1 MDRYVLVVTINLE
14 PKRDSS
20 FDGVDESKKVF
31 DILKHIAG
39 SSLTRVPLFPACSLS
54 GSPAPQKWYFAIQAS
69 YGTTQWCSSE
79 WEELCSQ
86 RSDSEESEPS
96 ALDSCIAALQE
107 QEEQGA
113 LTENPS
119 HAELFEEAAE
129 GLHQLADKLP
139 HPGKSLLDVIV
150 LCVGEE
156 AGLKDMLPVIGSLKH
171 MRAWHSAQMIMVTEH
186 SAGWQK
192 AAMYLD
198 ARLCSPSVIDSCVD
212 GREIWR
218 GGLHIR
224 EKKFVSELK
233 FEGFCLRAQRRNHW
247 SDALYPHTD
256 PQCHTDHK
264 LQHEITAVNLHADIL
279 QPFSS
284 EDSPVE
290 VLTSVDDLD
299 ISLLMSF
306 IIVIGTAINVKMPFS
321 PVSDGLASKSLKAK
335 LLLDQLSTLRG
346 ELEHW
351 GDNDKKC
358 FLLQVGAL
366 FSLSCVISTATFPAA
381 SQLSSCKWRDFMSK
395 RPKDLPVPDVEVKG
409 ERGHYLFLVQ
419 GVESGGCTAR
429 MIHTANQ
436 TNGAAALATINALIR
451 EKVPPSSGSSTADWL
466 RSLPYL
472 HGEQFLQ
479 RERKLAKVQT
489 LVLKECCR
497 RREEVQKP
505 AAIPVNELK
514 ALLSLAREQYLQM
527 HNATLP
533 RATDHMCLEKN
544 QTSSSNKSGVK
555 HSSHTEWPERSVLQN
570 YENIQRVRQRSRCRL
585 FSSGSSESLMGP
597 KDSQRGSSTL
607 LDARELLKHFT
618 PDGLPSGELQP
629 LPVLRGEHAFQLS
642 PDLTP
647 RKVTKLPFSKA
658 ARSHYH
664 GIEFCLDEW
673 KALERDRGFVKLQ
686 SRLIRYETQST
697 CCKEPCPVPFTLSP
711 APSPAVLSEPGSVPD
726 GEALHSEP
734 PRLKRRSRETD
745 LQQHKR
751 FCKSESSE
759 SLGAGGTHP
768 AVGALRQQAARS
780 RSSSGLARRS
790 ASVADPSPS
799 QKPSQTQTESRSQK
813 HNRMLREVV
822 AKTLN
827 KHGISSE
834 HKCFEA
840 CSQRL
845 FDISK
850 FYLKDLKTSRGLHE
864 EMKKAASNNVKQRL
878 KVSHLAKLPNTFQ
891 SHTGPLF
898 SLLSAQRGDGKGG
911 RGLRITL
918 EALRALEG
926 NMQFE
931 LTRYLSTELL

>member
-1 MDRYVLVVTINLE
+1 MIICTYERLKNPGIVLLIIHT
-14 PKRDSS
+14 
-20 FDGVDESKKVF
+20 
-31 DILKHIAG
+31 H
-39 SSLTRVPLFPACSLS
+39 THTHTLFTV
-54 GSPAPQKWYFAIQAS
+54 YF
-69 YGTTQWCSSE
+69 QWCSSE

-96 ALDSCIAALQE
+96 ALDTCIAALQE
-107 QEEQGA
+107 QEEQNVILLAANNVIIVLLCFFIA
-113 LTENPS
+113 LMLC
-119 HAELFEEAAE
+119 LFLIA
-129 GLHQLADKLP
+129 
-139 HPGKSLLDVIV
+139 GKSLLDVIV
-150 LCVGEE
+150 LCVDEE

-171 MRAWHSAQMIMVTEH
+171 LRAWHSARMIMVTEH
-186 SAGWQK
+186 KAGWQK

-198 ARLCSPSVIDSCVD
+198 GSLCSPSVIDSSVD

-218 GGLHIR
+218 GGLHIT

-233 FEGFCLRAQRRNHW
+233 FEGFCLRAHRRNRW
-247 SDALYPHTD
+247 SDTLYPHTD

-264 LQHEITAVNLHADIL
+264 LQHEVFQCYQPVLELIQLVRVKDLPILLH
-279 QPFSS
+279 SS
-284 EDSPVE
+284 AEFE
-290 VLTSVDDLD
+290 LGLTS
-299 ISLLMSF
+299 
-306 IIVIGTAINVKMPFS
+306 
-321 PVSDGLASKSLKAK
+321 KSVKAK
-335 LLLDQLSTLRG
+335 LLLDQLCTLRG
-346 ELEHW
+346 E
-351 GDNDKKC
+351 
-358 FLLQVGAL
+358 VGAL
-366 FSLSCVISTATFPAA
+366 FSLSCVISSETFPAA

-395 RPKDLPVPDVEVKG
+395 RPKDIPGMSMPDVEVKG
-409 ERGHYLFLVQ
+409 ERGCYLFLVQ
-419 GVESGGCTAR
+419 GAESGGCTAR

-436 TNGAAALATINALIR
+436 INGSAALATLNALIR

-466 RSLPYL
+466 RSLPCL
-472 HGEQFLQ
+472 RGEQFLQ

-497 RREEVQKP
+497 RREEAQKS
-505 AAIPVNELK
+505 AAIPMNELK
-514 ALLSLAREQYLQM
+514 ALLNLAREQYLQM
-527 HNATLP
+527 HDSTLS
-533 RATDHMCLEKN
+533 RVSERMCLEKGN
-544 QTSSSNKSGVK
+544 RTSSSNTSDVK
-555 HSSHTEWPERSVLQN
+555 RCARTEWPERSVLQN
-570 YENIQRVRQRSRCRL
+570 YENIQRARQRSRL

-664 GIEFCLDEW
+664 GIEFCLDERM
-673 KALERDRGFVKLQ
+673 ALERDRGFVKLQ

-697 CCKEPCPVPFTLSP
+697 CCKEPCPVPFALSP

-734 PRLKRRSRETD
+734 SRLKRRSRETD
-745 LQQHKR
+745 LQPHKR
-751 FCKSESSE
+751 LCKSESSG

-768 AVGALRQQAARS
+768 AVGALRQQAAHS

-864 EMKKAASNNVKQRL
+864 EMKKAASNNAKQVVDWVVEKSSKR
-878 KVSHLAKLPNTFQ
+878 
-891 SHTGPLF
+891 
-898 SLLSAQRGDGKGG
+898 
-911 RGLRITL
+911 
-918 EALRALEG
+918 
-926 NMQFE
+926 
-931 LTRYLSTELL
+931 

>member
-1 MDRYVLVVTINLE
+1 MDRYVLVVIIDLE
-14 PKRDSS
+14 PKKEGS
-20 FDGVDESKKVF
+20 FNGVDETKKVF
-31 DILKHIAG
+31 DNLKNISNSNLA
-39 SSLTRVPLFPACSLS
+39 RIPPFPACSLS
-54 GSPAPQKWYFAIQAS
+54 GSPGPQRWYFAIQAS

-96 ALDSCIAALQE
+96 ALDTCIAALQE
-107 QEEQGA
+107 QEEQSV

-139 HPGKSLLDVIV
+139 PPGKSLLDVIV
-150 LCVGEE
+150 LCVDEE
-156 AGLKDMLPVIGSLKH
+156 AELKDMLPVIGSLKRL
-171 MRAWHSAQMIMVTEH
+171 RAWHSAQMIMVTEH
-186 SAGWQK
+186 NAGWQK

-198 ARLCSPSVIDSCVD
+198 TRLCSPSVIDSSVD
-212 GREIWR
+212 RRAIWR

-233 FEGFCLRAQRRNHW
+233 FEGFCLRAQRRNRW
-247 SDALYPHTD
+247 SDALYPHID

-264 LQHEITAVNLHADIL
+264 LQHEVFQCYQPVLELIQLVRVKDLPILLH
-279 QPFSS
+279 SS
-284 EDSPVE
+284 AEFELYLSQRQKVPKM
-290 VLTSVDDLD
+290 S
-299 ISLLMSF
+299 IS
-306 IIVIGTAINVKMPFS
+306 
-321 PVSDGLASKSLKAK
+321 
-335 LLLDQLSTLRG
+335 
-346 ELEHW
+346 
-351 GDNDKKC
+351 C

-366 FSLSCVISTATFPAA
+366 FSLSCVISSETFPAA

-395 RPKDLPVPDVEVKG
+395 CPKDIPVPDVEVKG
-409 ERGHYLFLVQ
+409 ERGRYLFLVQ
-419 GVESGGCTAR
+419 GAESGGCTAR
-429 MIHTANQ
+429 MIHAANQ
-436 TNGAAALATINALIR
+436 INGSAALATLNALIR
-451 EKVPPSSGSSTADWL
+451 EKVPPSSGSSTDDWL
-466 RSLPYL
+466 WSLPCL
-472 HGEQFLQ
+472 RGEQFLQ

-497 RREEVQKP
+497 RREEAQKS

-514 ALLSLAREQYLQM
+514 ALLNLAREQYLQI
-527 HNATLP
+527 HDSTLS
-533 RATDHMCLEKN
+533 RGYSICKN
-544 QTSSSNKSGVK
+544 VDG
-555 HSSHTEWPERSVLQN
+555 L
-570 YENIQRVRQRSRCRL
+570 L

-647 RKVTKLPFSKA
+647 RKVTKLPFSKVT
-658 ARSHYH
+658 RSHYH
-664 GIEFCLDEW
+664 GIEFCLDEC

-686 SRLIRYETQST
+686 SHLIRYETQST
-697 CCKEPCPVPFTLSP
+697 CCKEPCPVPFALSP

-734 PRLKRRSRETD
+734 SRLRHRSCETD
-745 LQQHKR
+745 LQPHKR
-751 FCKSESSE
+751 FCKSERSG

-768 AVGALRQQAARS
+768 AVGALRQQAAHS

-864 EMKKAASNNVKQRL
+864 EMKKAASNNVKQVIDWVVEKSSKR
-878 KVSHLAKLPNTFQ
+878 
-891 SHTGPLF
+891 
-898 SLLSAQRGDGKGG
+898 
-911 RGLRITL
+911 
-918 EALRALEG
+918 
-926 NMQFE
+926 
-931 LTRYLSTELL
+931 

>member
-1 MDRYVLVVTINLE
+1 MDRYVLVVIINLD
-14 PKRDSS
+14 PKREGS
-20 FDGVDESKKVF
+20 FNGVDETKKVF
-31 DILKHIAG
+31 ENLKNI
-39 SSLTRVPLFPACSLS
+39 SNSNLTRIPPFPACSLS
-54 GSPAPQKWYFAIQAS
+54 GSPGPQRWYFAIQAS

-96 ALDSCIAALQE
+96 ALDTCIAALQE
-107 QEEQGA
+107 QEEQSM

-139 HPGKSLLDVIV
+139 PPGKSLLNVIV
-150 LCVGEE
+150 LCVDEE

-171 MRAWHSAQMIMVTEH
+171 LRAWHSAQIIMVTEH
-186 SAGWQK
+186 NAGWQK

-198 ARLCSPSVIDSCVD
+198 GRLCSPLVIDSSVD

-224 EKKFVSELK
+224 EKKFASELK
-233 FEGFCLRAQRRNHW
+233 FEGFCLRAQRRNRW
-247 SDALYPHTD
+247 SDTLYPHTD
-256 PQCHTDHK
+256 PQCRTDHK
-264 LQHEITAVNLHADIL
+264 LQHEVFQCYQPVLELIQLVRVQDLPIL
-279 QPFSS
+279 LQSS
-284 EDSPVE
+284 AEFE
-290 VLTSVDDLD
+290 LGLTS
-299 ISLLMSF
+299 
-306 IIVIGTAINVKMPFS
+306 
-321 PVSDGLASKSLKAK
+321 KSVKAK
-335 LLLDQLSTLRG
+335 LLLDQLCTLRG
-346 ELEHW
+346 E
-351 GDNDKKC
+351 
-358 FLLQVGAL
+358 VGAL
-366 FSLSCVISTATFPAA
+366 FSLPCVISSEAFPAA

-395 RPKDLPVPDVEVKG
+395 RPKDIPVPDVEVKG
-409 ERGHYLFLVQ
+409 ERGRYLFLVQ
-419 GVESGGCTAR
+419 GTVSGGCTAR

-436 TNGAAALATINALIR
+436 INGSAALATLNSIIR

-466 RSLPYL
+466 RSLPCL
-472 HGEQFLQ
+472 RGEQFLQ

-497 RREEVQKP
+497 RREEAQKS

-514 ALLSLAREQYLQM
+514 ALLNLAREQYLQM
-527 HNATLP
+527 HDSTLS
-533 RATDHMCLEKN
+533 RASERMCLEKEN
-544 QTSSSNKSGVK
+544 RTSSSNTTDVK
-555 HSSHTEWPERSVLQN
+555 HCAHTEWPERSVLQN
-570 YENIQRVRQRSRCRL
+570 YENIQRARQRSRCRL

-629 LPVLRGEHAFQLS
+629 LPVLRGDHAFQLS

-647 RKVTKLPFSKA
+647 MKVTKLPFSKA

-664 GIEFCLDEW
+664 GIEFCLDERM
-673 KALERDRGFVKLQ
+673 ALERDRGFVKLQ

-697 CCKEPCPVPFTLSP
+697 CCKEPCPVPFALSP

-734 PRLKRRSRETD
+734 ARLKRRSRETD
-745 LQQHKR
+745 LQTHKR
-751 FCKSESSE
+751 FCKSESSG

-768 AVGALRQQAARS
+768 AVGALRQQAVRS
-780 RSSSGLARRS
+780 RSSSSSGLARRS

-799 QKPSQTQTESRSQK
+799 QKPSQSQTESRSEK

-822 AKTLN
+822 AKTLH

-864 EMKKAASNNVKQRL
+864 EMKKAASNNAKQVIDWVVE
-878 KVSHLAKLPNTFQ
+878 KSSK
-891 SHTGPLF
+891 S
-898 SLLSAQRGDGKGG
+898 
-911 RGLRITL
+911 
-918 EALRALEG
+918 
-926 NMQFE
+926 
-931 LTRYLSTELL
+931 

>member
-1 MDRYVLVVTINLE
+1 MDRYVLVVIINLE
-14 PKRDSS
+14 PKKEGS
-20 FDGVDESKKVF
+20 FN
-31 DILKHIAG
+31 
-39 SSLTRVPLFPACSLS
+39 ACSLS
-54 GSPAPQKWYFAIQAS
+54 GSPGPQRWYFAIQAS

-96 ALDSCIAALQE
+96 ALDTCIAALQE
-107 QEEQGA
+107 QEEQNV

-139 HPGKSLLDVIV
+139 PPGKSLLDVIV
-150 LCVGEE
+150 LCVDEE

-171 MRAWHSAQMIMVTEH
+171 LRAWHSARMIMVTEH
-186 SAGWQK
+186 KAGWQK

-198 ARLCSPSVIDSCVD
+198 GSLCSPSVIDSSVD

-233 FEGFCLRAQRRNHW
+233 FEGFCLRAQRRNRW
-247 SDALYPHTD
+247 SDTLYPHTD

-264 LQHEITAVNLHADIL
+264 LQHEVFQCYQPVLELIQLVRVKDLPILLH
-279 QPFSS
+279 SS
-284 EDSPVE
+284 AEFE
-290 VLTSVDDLD
+290 LGLTS
-299 ISLLMSF
+299 
-306 IIVIGTAINVKMPFS
+306 
-321 PVSDGLASKSLKAK
+321 KSVKAK
-335 LLLDQLSTLRG
+335 LLLDQLCTLRG
-346 ELEHW
+346 E
-351 GDNDKKC
+351 
-358 FLLQVGAL
+358 VGAL
-366 FSLSCVISTATFPAA
+366 FSLSCVISSETFPAA

-395 RPKDLPVPDVEVKG
+395 RPKDIPVPDVEVKG
-409 ERGHYLFLVQ
+409 ERGCYLFLVQ
-419 GVESGGCTAR
+419 GAESGGCTAR

-436 TNGAAALATINALIR
+436 INGSAALATLNALIR
-451 EKVPPSSGSSTADWL
+451 EKVSPSSGSSTADWL
-466 RSLPYL
+466 RSLPCL
-472 HGEQFLQ
+472 RGEQFLQ

-497 RREEVQKP
+497 RREEAQKS
-505 AAIPVNELK
+505 AAIPMNELK
-514 ALLSLAREQYLQM
+514 ALLNLAREQYLQM
-527 HNATLP
+527 HDSTLS
-533 RATDHMCLEKN
+533 RVSERMCLEKGN
-544 QTSSSNKSGVK
+544 RTSSSNTS
-555 HSSHTEWPERSVLQN
+555 EWPERSVLQN
-570 YENIQRVRQRSRCRL
+570 YENIQRARQRSRCRL

-664 GIEFCLDEW
+664 GIEFCLDERM
-673 KALERDRGFVKLQ
+673 ALERDRGFVKLQ

-697 CCKEPCPVPFTLSP
+697 CCKEPCPVPFALSP

-734 PRLKRRSRETD
+734 SRLKRRSRETD
-745 LQQHKR
+745 LQPHKR
-751 FCKSESSE
+751 LCKSESSG

-768 AVGALRQQAARS
+768 AVGALRQQAAHS

-864 EMKKAASNNVKQRL
+864 EMKKAASNNAKQVVDWVVEKSSKR
-878 KVSHLAKLPNTFQ
+878 
-891 SHTGPLF
+891 
-898 SLLSAQRGDGKGG
+898 
-911 RGLRITL
+911 
-918 EALRALEG
+918 
-926 NMQFE
+926 
-931 LTRYLSTELL
+931 

>member
-1 MDRYVLVVTINLE
+1 MDRYVLVIIINLE
-14 PKRDSS
+14 PKKECS
-20 FDGVDESKKVF
+20 FNGVDESKKVY
-31 DILKHIAG
+31 DNLKNISNSNFSR
-39 SSLTRVPLFPACSLS
+39 SSPFPACSLS
-54 GSPAPQKWYFAIQAS
+54 GSPAPQRWCFAIQAS
-69 YGTTQWCSSE
+69 FGTTQWCSSE

-86 RSDSEESEPS
+86 RSDSEESELS
-96 ALDSCIAALQE
+96 ALDSCITALQK
-107 QEEQGA
+107 QEEQSA

-139 HPGKSLLDVIV
+139 PPGKSLLDVIV
-150 LCVGEE
+150 LCVDEE
-156 AGLKDMLPVIGSLKH
+156 VGLKDMLPVIGSLKH

-192 AAMYLD
+192 AALYLD
-198 ARLCSPSVIDSCVD
+198 ARLCSPSVIHNCVD

-233 FEGFCLRAQRRNHW
+233 FEGFCLRAQRKNRW

-264 LQHEITAVNLHADIL
+264 LQHEVFQCYQPVLELIQLVRVKDLPILLH
-279 QPFSS
+279 SS
-284 EDSPVE
+284 AEFE
-290 VLTSVDDLD
+290 LGLTS
-299 ISLLMSF
+299 
-306 IIVIGTAINVKMPFS
+306 
-321 PVSDGLASKSLKAK
+321 KSVKAK
-335 LLLDQLSTLRG
+335 LLLDQLCTLRG
-346 ELEHW
+346 E
-351 GDNDKKC
+351 
-358 FLLQVGAL
+358 VGAL
-366 FSLSCVISTATFPAA
+366 FSLSCVISTETFPAA

-395 RPKDLPVPDVEVKG
+395 RPKDIPVPDVEVKG

-419 GVESGGCTAR
+419 GAESGSCTAQ

-436 TNGAAALATINALIR
+436 INGAAALATLNALIR

-466 RSLPYL
+466 RSLPCL
-472 HGEQFLQ
+472 RGEQFLQ
-479 RERKLAKVQT
+479 RERKLANVQT

-497 RREEVQKP
+497 QREEAQKP

-514 ALLSLAREQYLQM
+514 ALLNLAREQYLEM
-527 HNATLP
+527 HDSILP
-533 RATDHMCLEKN
+533 RASERMCLEKEN
-544 QTSSSNKSGVK
+544 QTSSCNISDVK
-555 HSSHTEWPERSVLQN
+555 HCARTEWPERTVLQN
-570 YENIQRVRQRSRCRL
+570 YENIQRARQRSRCRL

-664 GIEFCLDEW
+664 GIEFCLDER

-697 CCKEPCPVPFTLSP
+697 CCKEPCPVPFALSP

-734 PRLKRRSRETD
+734 PRLKRCSRETD
-745 LQQHKR
+745 LQPHKR

-768 AVGALRQQAARS
+768 AVGALRQQAAHS

-790 ASVADPSPS
+790 VSVADPSPS
-799 QKPSQTQTESRSQK
+799 QKPSKTQTQTESRSQK

-827 KHGISSE
+827 KQGISSE

-864 EMKKAASNNVKQRL
+864 EMKKAASNNAKQVIDWVVEKSSKR
-878 KVSHLAKLPNTFQ
+878 
-891 SHTGPLF
+891 
-898 SLLSAQRGDGKGG
+898 
-911 RGLRITL
+911 
-918 EALRALEG
+918 
-926 NMQFE
+926 
-931 LTRYLSTELL
+931 

>member
-1 MDRYVLVVTINLE
+1 MDRYVLVVIIELE
-14 PKRDSS
+14 PKKEGS
-20 FDGVDESKKVF
+20 FNGVDETKKVF
-31 DILKHIAG
+31 GNLKNI
-39 SSLTRVPLFPACSLS
+39 SNSNLTRIPPFPACSLS
-54 GSPAPQKWYFAIQAS
+54 GSPGPQRWYFAIQAS

-79 WEELCSQ
+79 WEEVCSQ

-96 ALDSCIAALQE
+96 ALDTCIAALQE
-107 QEEQGA
+107 QEEQSV

-139 HPGKSLLDVIV
+139 PPGKSLLDVIV
-150 LCVGEE
+150 LCVDEE
-156 AGLKDMLPVIGSLKH
+156 AELKDMLPVIGSLKRL
-171 MRAWHSAQMIMVTEH
+171 RAWHSTQMIMVTEH
-186 SAGWQK
+186 NAGWQK

-198 ARLCSPSVIDSCVD
+198 SRLCSPSVIDSSVD
-212 GREIWR
+212 GRAIWR

-233 FEGFCLRAQRRNHW
+233 FEGFCLRAQMRNRW

-264 LQHEITAVNLHADIL
+264 LQHEVFQCYQPVLELIQLVRVKDLPILLH
-279 QPFSS
+279 SS
-284 EDSPVE
+284 AEFE
-290 VLTSVDDLD
+290 LD
-299 ISLLMSF
+299 
-306 IIVIGTAINVKMPFS
+306 K
-321 PVSDGLASKSLKAK
+321 
-335 LLLDQLSTLRG
+335 
-346 ELEHW
+346 
-351 GDNDKKC
+351 DKKC

-366 FSLSCVISTATFPAA
+366 FSLFCVISSETFPAA

-395 RPKDLPVPDVEVKG
+395 CPKDIPVPDVEVKG
-409 ERGHYLFLVQ
+409 ERGRYLFLVQ
-419 GVESGGCTAR
+419 GAESGGCTAR

-436 TNGAAALATINALIR
+436 INGSAALATLNALIR
-451 EKVPPSSGSSTADWL
+451 EKVPPSSGSSTDDWL
-466 RSLPYL
+466 QSLPCL
-472 HGEQFLQ
+472 RGEQFLQ

-497 RREEVQKP
+497 RREEAQKS

-514 ALLSLAREQYLQM
+514 ALLNLAREQYLQM
-527 HNATLP
+527 HDSTLS
-533 RATDHMCLEKN
+533 RASERMCLEKEN
-544 QTSSSNKSGVK
+544 RTSSSNTSDVK
-555 HSSHTEWPERSVLQN
+555 CCARTEWPERSVLQN
-570 YENIQRVRQRSRCRL
+570 YENIQRARQRSRL

-647 RKVTKLPFSKA
+647 RKVTKLPFSKV

-664 GIEFCLDEW
+664 GIEFCLDEC

-697 CCKEPCPVPFTLSP
+697 CCKEPCPVPFALSP

-726 GEALHSEP
+726 GEALHSELS
-734 PRLKRRSRETD
+734 RLRHRSRETD
-745 LQQHKR
+745 LQPHKR
-751 FCKSESSE
+751 FCKSESSG

-768 AVGALRQQAARS
+768 AVGALRQQAAHS

-864 EMKKAASNNVKQRL
+864 EMKKAASNNVKQVIDWVVEKSSKR
-878 KVSHLAKLPNTFQ
+878 
-891 SHTGPLF
+891 
-898 SLLSAQRGDGKGG
+898 
-911 RGLRITL
+911 
-918 EALRALEG
+918 
-926 NMQFE
+926 
-931 LTRYLSTELL
+931 

>member
-1 MDRYVLVVTINLE
+1 MHNLIRLSFSISYVLKLDLN
-14 PKRDSS
+14 
-20 FDGVDESKKVF
+20 F
-31 DILKHIAG
+31 
-39 SSLTRVPLFPACSLS
+39 
-54 GSPAPQKWYFAIQAS
+54 GSPGPQRWYFAIQAS

-96 ALDSCIAALQE
+96 ALDTCIAALQE
-107 QEEQGA
+107 QEEQNV

-139 HPGKSLLDVIV
+139 PPGKSLLDVIV
-150 LCVGEE
+150 LCVDEE

-171 MRAWHSAQMIMVTEH
+171 LRAWHSARMIMVTEH
-186 SAGWQK
+186 KAGWQK

-198 ARLCSPSVIDSCVD
+198 GSLCSPSVIDSSVD

-233 FEGFCLRAQRRNHW
+233 FEGFCLRAQRRNRW
-247 SDALYPHTD
+247 SDTLYPHTD

-264 LQHEITAVNLHADIL
+264 LQHEVSRFNGFL
-279 QPFSS
+279 Q
-284 EDSPVE
+284 
-290 VLTSVDDLD
+290 LW
-299 ISLLMSF
+299 
-306 IIVIGTAINVKMPFS
+306 K
-321 PVSDGLASKSLKAK
+321 
-335 LLLDQLSTLRG
+335 
-346 ELEHW
+346 LEHW
-351 GDNDKKC
+351 GDKDKKC

-366 FSLSCVISTATFPAA
+366 FSLSCVISSETFPAA

-395 RPKDLPVPDVEVKG
+395 RPKDIPVPDVEVKG
-409 ERGHYLFLVQ
+409 ERGCYLFLVQ
-419 GVESGGCTAR
+419 GAESGGCTAR

-436 TNGAAALATINALIR
+436 INGSAALATLNALIR

-466 RSLPYL
+466 RSLPCL
-472 HGEQFLQ
+472 RGEQFLQ

-497 RREEVQKP
+497 RREEAQKS
-505 AAIPVNELK
+505 AAIPMNELK
-514 ALLSLAREQYLQM
+514 ALLNLAREQYLQM
-527 HNATLP
+527 HDSTLS
-533 RATDHMCLEKN
+533 RASERMCLEKGN
-544 QTSSSNKSGVK
+544 RTSSSNTS
-555 HSSHTEWPERSVLQN
+555 EWPERSVLQN
-570 YENIQRVRQRSRCRL
+570 YENIQRARQRSRCRL

-664 GIEFCLDEW
+664 GIEFCLDERM
-673 KALERDRGFVKLQ
+673 ALERDRGFVKLQ

-697 CCKEPCPVPFTLSP
+697 CCKEPCPVPFALSP

-734 PRLKRRSRETD
+734 SRLKRRSRETD
-745 LQQHKR
+745 LQPHKR
-751 FCKSESSE
+751 LCKSESSG

-768 AVGALRQQAARS
+768 AVGALRQQAAHS

-864 EMKKAASNNVKQRL
+864 EMKKAASNNAKQVVDWVVEKSSKR
-878 KVSHLAKLPNTFQ
+878 
-891 SHTGPLF
+891 
-898 SLLSAQRGDGKGG
+898 
-911 RGLRITL
+911 
-918 EALRALEG
+918 
-926 NMQFE
+926 
-931 LTRYLSTELL
+931 

>member
-1 MDRYVLVVTINLE
+1 MDRYVLVVIINLE
-14 PKRDSS
+14 PKKEGS
-20 FDGVDESKKVF
+20 FNGVDETKKVF
-31 DILKHIAG
+31 GNLKNI
-39 SSLTRVPLFPACSLS
+39 SDSNLTRIPPFPACSLS
-54 GSPAPQKWYFAIQAS
+54 GSPAPQRWYFAIQAS

-96 ALDSCIAALQE
+96 ALDSCITALQE
-107 QEEQGA
+107 QEEQGV

-139 HPGKSLLDVIV
+139 PPGKSLLDVIV
-150 LCVGEE
+150 LCVDEE
-156 AGLKDMLPVIGSLKH
+156 VGLKDMLPMIGSLKH
-171 MRAWHSAQMIMVTEH
+171 MKAWHSAQMIM
-186 SAGWQK
+186 
-192 AAMYLD
+192 
-198 ARLCSPSVIDSCVD
+198 
-212 GREIWR
+212 
-218 GGLHIR
+218 
-224 EKKFVSELK
+224 FVSELK
-233 FEGFCLRAQRRNHW
+233 FEGFCLRAQRRNRW
-247 SDALYPHTD
+247 NDALYLHTD
-256 PQCHTDHK
+256 PQSYTDHK
-264 LQHEITAVNLHADIL
+264 LQHECFDFQICQSQATLGPTVHIAWR
-279 QPFSS
+279 
-284 EDSPVE
+284 E
-290 VLTSVDDLD
+290 
-299 ISLLMSF
+299 
-306 IIVIGTAINVKMPFS
+306 
-321 PVSDGLASKSLKAK
+321 LK
-335 LLLDQLSTLRG
+335 R
-346 ELEHW
+346 W

-366 FSLSCVISTATFPAA
+366 FSLSCVMSTETFPAA

-395 RPKDLPVPDVEVKG
+395 RPKDVPVPDVEVKG
-409 ERGHYLFLVQ
+409 EKGQYLFLVQ
-419 GVESGGCTAR
+419 GAESGVCTAR

-436 TNGAAALATINALIR
+436 INGAAALATLNSLIR
-451 EKVPPSSGSSTADWL
+451 KKVPPSSGSSTADWL
-466 RSLPYL
+466 RSLPCL
-472 HGEQFLQ
+472 RGEQLLQ

-497 RREEVQKP
+497 RREEAQKS

-514 ALLSLAREQYLQM
+514 ALLNLAREQYLQM
-527 HNATLP
+527 HDSTLP
-533 RATDHMCLEKN
+533 RASERIRLEKDN
-544 QTSSSNKSGVK
+544 QMSSSNTSDVK
-555 HSSHTEWPERSVLQN
+555 HCARTEWPERSVLQN
-570 YENIQRVRQRSRCRL
+570 YENIQRARQRSRCRL

-629 LPVLRGEHAFQLS
+629 LPVLRG
-642 PDLTP
+642 
-647 RKVTKLPFSKA
+647 
-658 ARSHYH
+658 
-664 GIEFCLDEW
+664 FCLDER
-673 KALERDRGFVKLQ
+673 KALERDRGFVRLQ

-697 CCKEPCPVPFTLSP
+697 CCKEPCPVPFALSP

-726 GEALHSEP
+726 GESLHSEP
-734 PRLKRRSRETD
+734 PRLKRRSREPD
-745 LQQHKR
+745 LQPHKR

-768 AVGALRQQAARS
+768 AVGALRQQAAHS

-813 HNRMLREVV
+813 HTRMLREVV

-864 EMKKAASNNVKQRL
+864 EMKKAASNNAKQVIDWVVEKSSKR
-878 KVSHLAKLPNTFQ
+878 
-891 SHTGPLF
+891 
-898 SLLSAQRGDGKGG
+898 
-911 RGLRITL
+911 
-918 EALRALEG
+918 
-926 NMQFE
+926 
-931 LTRYLSTELL
+931 

>member
-1 MDRYVLVVTINLE
+1 MDRYVLVVIINLE
-14 PKRDSS
+14 PKKEGS
-20 FDGVDESKKVF
+20 FNGVDETKKVF
-31 DILKHIAG
+31 GNLKNI
-39 SSLTRVPLFPACSLS
+39 SDSNLTRIPPF
-54 GSPAPQKWYFAIQAS
+54 
-69 YGTTQWCSSE
+69 
-79 WEELCSQ
+79 
-86 RSDSEESEPS
+86 
-96 ALDSCIAALQE
+96 
-107 QEEQGA
+107 
-113 LTENPS
+113 
-119 HAELFEEAAE
+119 
-129 GLHQLADKLP
+129 
-139 HPGKSLLDVIV
+139 PGKSLLDVIV
-150 LCVGEE
+150 LCVDEE
-156 AGLKDMLPVIGSLKH
+156 VGLKDMLPMIGSLKH
-171 MRAWHSAQMIMVTEH
+171 MKAWHSAQMIMVTEH

-218 GGLHIR
+218 GGLQIR

-233 FEGFCLRAQRRNHW
+233 FEGFCLRAQRRNRW
-247 SDALYPHTD
+247 NDALYLHTD
-256 PQCHTDHK
+256 PQSYTDHK
-264 LQHEITAVNLHADIL
+264 LQHE
-279 QPFSS
+279 
-284 EDSPVE
+284 
-290 VLTSVDDLD
+290 
-299 ISLLMSF
+299 
-306 IIVIGTAINVKMPFS
+306 
-321 PVSDGLASKSLKAK
+321 
-335 LLLDQLSTLRG
+335 
-346 ELEHW
+346 
-351 GDNDKKC
+351 
-358 FLLQVGAL
+358 VGAL
-366 FSLSCVISTATFPAA
+366 FSLSCVMSTETFPAA

-395 RPKDLPVPDVEVKG
+395 RPKDVPVPDVEVKG
-409 ERGHYLFLVQ
+409 EKGQYLFLVQ
-419 GVESGGCTAR
+419 GAESGVCTAR

-436 TNGAAALATINALIR
+436 INGAAALATLNSLIR
-451 EKVPPSSGSSTADWL
+451 KKVPPSSGSSTADWL
-466 RSLPYL
+466 RSLPCL
-472 HGEQFLQ
+472 RGEQLLQ

-497 RREEVQKP
+497 RREEAQKS

-514 ALLSLAREQYLQM
+514 ALLNLAREQYLQM
-527 HNATLP
+527 HDSTLP
-533 RATDHMCLEKN
+533 RASERIRLEKDN
-544 QTSSSNKSGVK
+544 QMSSSNTSDVK
-555 HSSHTEWPERSVLQN
+555 HCARTEWPERSVLQN
-570 YENIQRVRQRSRCRL
+570 YENIQRARQRSRCRL

-647 RKVTKLPFSKA
+647 RKVTNLPFSKA

-664 GIEFCLDEW
+664 GIEFCLDER
-673 KALERDRGFVKLQ
+673 KALERDRGFVRLQ

-697 CCKEPCPVPFTLSP
+697 CCKEPCPVPFALSP

-726 GEALHSEP
+726 GESLHSEP
-734 PRLKRRSRETD
+734 PRLKRRSREPD
-745 LQQHKR
+745 LQPHKR

-768 AVGALRQQAARS
+768 AVGALRQQAAHS

-813 HNRMLREVV
+813 HTRMLREVV

-864 EMKKAASNNVKQRL
+864 EMKKAASNNAKQVIDWVVEKSSKR
-878 KVSHLAKLPNTFQ
+878 
-891 SHTGPLF
+891 
-898 SLLSAQRGDGKGG
+898 
-911 RGLRITL
+911 
-918 EALRALEG
+918 
-926 NMQFE
+926 
-931 LTRYLSTELL
+931 

>member
-1 MDRYVLVVTINLE
+1 MDRYVLVVIINLE
-14 PKRDSS
+14 PKKEGS
-20 FDGVDESKKVF
+20 FN
-31 DILKHIAG
+31 
-39 SSLTRVPLFPACSLS
+39 ACSLS
-54 GSPAPQKWYFAIQAS
+54 GSPGPQRWYFAIQAS

-96 ALDSCIAALQE
+96 ALDTCIAALQE
-107 QEEQGA
+107 QEEQNV

-139 HPGKSLLDVIV
+139 PPGKSLLDVIV
-150 LCVGEE
+150 LCVDEE

-171 MRAWHSAQMIMVTEH
+171 LRAWHSARMIMVTEH
-186 SAGWQK
+186 KAGWQK

-198 ARLCSPSVIDSCVD
+198 GSLCSPSVIDSSVD

-218 GGLHIR
+218 GGLHIT

-233 FEGFCLRAQRRNHW
+233 FEGFCLRAHRRNRW
-247 SDALYPHTD
+247 SDTLYPHTD

-264 LQHEITAVNLHADIL
+264 LQHEVFQCYQPVLELIQLVRVKDLPILLH
-279 QPFSS
+279 SS
-284 EDSPVE
+284 AEFE
-290 VLTSVDDLD
+290 LGLTS
-299 ISLLMSF
+299 
-306 IIVIGTAINVKMPFS
+306 
-321 PVSDGLASKSLKAK
+321 KSVKAK
-335 LLLDQLSTLRG
+335 LLLDQLCTLRG
-346 ELEHW
+346 E
-351 GDNDKKC
+351 
-358 FLLQVGAL
+358 VGAL
-366 FSLSCVISTATFPAA
+366 FSLSCVISSETFPAA

-395 RPKDLPVPDVEVKG
+395 RPKDIPVPDVEVKG
-409 ERGHYLFLVQ
+409 ERGCYLFLVQ
-419 GVESGGCTAR
+419 GAESGGCTAR

-436 TNGAAALATINALIR
+436 INGSAALATLNALIR

-466 RSLPYL
+466 RSLPCL
-472 HGEQFLQ
+472 RGEQFLQ

-497 RREEVQKP
+497 RREEAQKS
-505 AAIPVNELK
+505 AAIPMNELK
-514 ALLSLAREQYLQM
+514 ALLNLAREQYLQM
-527 HNATLP
+527 HDSTLS
-533 RATDHMCLEKN
+533 RVSERMCLEKGN
-544 QTSSSNKSGVK
+544 RTSSSNTS
-555 HSSHTEWPERSVLQN
+555 EWPERSVLQN
-570 YENIQRVRQRSRCRL
+570 YENIQRARQRSRCRL

-664 GIEFCLDEW
+664 GIEFCLDERM
-673 KALERDRGFVKLQ
+673 ALERDRGFVKLQ

-697 CCKEPCPVPFTLSP
+697 CCKEPCPVPFALSP

-734 PRLKRRSRETD
+734 SRLKRRSRETD
-745 LQQHKR
+745 LQPHKR
-751 FCKSESSE
+751 LCKSESSG

-768 AVGALRQQAARS
+768 AVGALRQQAAHS

-864 EMKKAASNNVKQRL
+864 EMKKAASNNAKQVVDWVVEKSSKR
-878 KVSHLAKLPNTFQ
+878 
-891 SHTGPLF
+891 
-898 SLLSAQRGDGKGG
+898 
-911 RGLRITL
+911 
-918 EALRALEG
+918 
-926 NMQFE
+926 
-931 LTRYLSTELL
+931 

>member
-1 MDRYVLVVTINLE
+1 MDRYVLVIIINLE
-14 PKRDSS
+14 PKKECS
-20 FDGVDESKKVF
+20 FNGVDESQKVF
-31 DILKHIAG
+31 DNLKNI
-39 SSLTRVPLFPACSLS
+39 SNSNFSRISPFPACSLS
-54 GSPAPQKWYFAIQAS
+54 GSPAPQRWCFAIQAS
-69 YGTTQWCSSE
+69 FGTTQWCSSE

-86 RSDSEESEPS
+86 RSESEESELS
-96 ALDSCIAALQE
+96 ALDRCIAALQK
-107 QEEQGA
+107 QEERSA

-139 HPGKSLLDVIV
+139 PPGKSLLNVIV
-150 LCVGEE
+150 LCVDEE
-156 AGLKDMLPVIGSLKH
+156 VGLKDMLPVIGSLKH

-192 AAMYLD
+192 AALYLD
-198 ARLCSPSVIDSCVD
+198 ARLCSPSVIHSCVD

-224 EKKFVSELK
+224 EKKVHYTKAEES
-233 FEGFCLRAQRRNHW
+233 RH
-247 SDALYPHTD
+247 DPLYPHDFLQIWHVPCDLFILYTVIFLFVLF
-256 PQCHTDHK
+256 HT
-264 LQHEITAVNLHADIL
+264 LT
-279 QPFSS
+279 FFYSG
-284 EDSPVE
+284 
-290 VLTSVDDLD
+290 LTS
-299 ISLLMSF
+299 
-306 IIVIGTAINVKMPFS
+306 
-321 PVSDGLASKSLKAK
+321 KSVKAK
-335 LLLDQLSTLRG
+335 LLLDQLCTLRG
-346 ELEHW
+346 E
-351 GDNDKKC
+351 
-358 FLLQVGAL
+358 VGAL
-366 FSLSCVISTATFPAA
+366 FSLSCVISTETFPAA

-395 RPKDLPVPDVEVKG
+395 RPKDIPVPDVEVKG

-419 GVESGGCTAR
+419 GAESGSCTAQ
-429 MIHTANQ
+429 MIHTAHQ
-436 TNGAAALATINALIR
+436 INGPAALATLNALIR

-466 RSLPYL
+466 WSLPCL
-472 HGEQFLQ
+472 RGEQFLQ
-479 RERKLAKVQT
+479 RERKLANVQT

-497 RREEVQKP
+497 QREEAQKP

-514 ALLSLAREQYLQM
+514 ALLNLAREQYLEM
-527 HNATLP
+527 HDSILP
-533 RATDHMCLEKN
+533 RTSERMCMKKEN
-544 QTSSSNKSGVK
+544 QTSSCNIS
-555 HSSHTEWPERSVLQN
+555 EWPERSVLQN

-658 ARSHYH
+658 TRSHYH
-664 GIEFCLDEW
+664 GIEFCLDEH

-686 SRLIRYETQST
+686 SHLIRYETQST
-697 CCKEPCPVPFTLSP
+697 CCKEPCPVPFALSP

-726 GEALHSEP
+726 VEALHSEP
-734 PRLKRRSRETD
+734 PRLKHCSRETD
-745 LQQHKR
+745 LQPHKR

-768 AVGALRQQAARS
+768 AVGALRQQAAHS

-827 KHGISSE
+827 KQGISSE

-850 FYLKDLKTSRGLHE
+850 FYLKVGTNHS
-864 EMKKAASNNVKQRL
+864 ASF
-878 KVSHLAKLPNTFQ
+878 P
-891 SHTGPLF
+891 HT
-898 SLLSAQRGDGKGG
+898 LLSC
-911 RGLRITL
+911 L
-918 EALRALEG
+918 
-926 NMQFE
+926 
-931 LTRYLSTELL
+931 

>member
-1 MDRYVLVVTINLE
+1 MDRYVLVIIINLE
-14 PKRDSS
+14 PKKECS
-20 FDGVDESKKVF
+20 FNGKRPNLHEDDHIYVFFTSKR
-31 DILKHIAG
+31 LKTPGIVHPIIHTHA
-39 SSLTRVPLFPACSLS
+39 LFTV
-54 GSPAPQKWYFAIQAS
+54 YF
-69 YGTTQWCSSE
+69 QWCSSE

-86 RSDSEESEPS
+86 RSDSEESELS
-96 ALDSCIAALQE
+96 ALDSCIAALQK
-107 QEEQGA
+107 QEEQSA

-139 HPGKSLLDVIV
+139 PPGKSLLNVIV
-150 LCVGEE
+150 LCVDEE
-156 AGLKDMLPVIGSLKH
+156 VGLKDMLPVIGSLKH

-192 AAMYLD
+192 AALYLD
-198 ARLCSPSVIDSCVD
+198 ARLCSPSVIHSCVD

-233 FEGFCLRAQRRNHW
+233 FEGFCLRAQRKNRW

-264 LQHEITAVNLHADIL
+264 LQHEVFQCYQPVLELIQLVRVKDLPILLH
-279 QPFSS
+279 SS
-284 EDSPVE
+284 TEFE
-290 VLTSVDDLD
+290 LGLTS
-299 ISLLMSF
+299 
-306 IIVIGTAINVKMPFS
+306 
-321 PVSDGLASKSLKAK
+321 KSVKAK
-335 LLLDQLSTLRG
+335 LLLDQLCTLRG
-346 ELEHW
+346 E
-351 GDNDKKC
+351 
-358 FLLQVGAL
+358 VGAL
-366 FSLSCVISTATFPAA
+366 FSLSCVISTETFPVA

-395 RPKDLPVPDVEVKG
+395 RPKDIPVPDVEVKG

-419 GVESGGCTAR
+419 RAESGSCTAQ

-436 TNGAAALATINALIR
+436 INGAAALATLNALIR

-466 RSLPYL
+466 RSLPCL
-472 HGEQFLQ
+472 RGEQFLQ
-479 RERKLAKVQT
+479 RERKLANVQT
-489 LVLKECCR
+489 LVIKECCR
-497 RREEVQKP
+497 QREEAQKP
-505 AAIPVNELK
+505 ASIPVNELK
-514 ALLSLAREQYLQM
+514 ALLNLAREQYLEM
-527 HNATLP
+527 HDSILP
-533 RATDHMCLEKN
+533 RTSERMCMEKEN
-544 QTSSSNKSGVK
+544 QTSSCNISGEDVI
-555 HSSHTEWPERSVLQN
+555 H
-570 YENIQRVRQRSRCRL
+570 RCRL

-664 GIEFCLDEW
+664 GIEFCLDER

-697 CCKEPCPVPFTLSP
+697 CCKEPCPVPFALSP

-734 PRLKRRSRETD
+734 PRLKRCSRETD
-745 LQQHKR
+745 LQPHKR

-768 AVGALRQQAARS
+768 AVGALRQQAAHS

-827 KHGISSE
+827 KQGISSE

-840 CSQRL
+840 CRQRL

-864 EMKKAASNNVKQRL
+864 EMKKAASNNAKQVIDWVVEKSSKR
-878 KVSHLAKLPNTFQ
+878 
-891 SHTGPLF
+891 
-898 SLLSAQRGDGKGG
+898 
-911 RGLRITL
+911 
-918 EALRALEG
+918 
-926 NMQFE
+926 
-931 LTRYLSTELL
+931 

>member
-1 MDRYVLVVTINLE
+1 MDRYVLVVIINLE
-14 PKRDSS
+14 PKKEGS
-20 FDGVDESKKVF
+20 FNGVDETKKVF
-31 DILKHIAG
+31 GNLKNI
-39 SSLTRVPLFPACSLS
+39 SDSNLTRIPPF
-54 GSPAPQKWYFAIQAS
+54 
-69 YGTTQWCSSE
+69 
-79 WEELCSQ
+79 
-86 RSDSEESEPS
+86 
-96 ALDSCIAALQE
+96 
-107 QEEQGA
+107 
-113 LTENPS
+113 
-119 HAELFEEAAE
+119 
-129 GLHQLADKLP
+129 
-139 HPGKSLLDVIV
+139 PGKSLLDVIV
-150 LCVGEE
+150 LCVDEE
-156 AGLKDMLPVIGSLKH
+156 VGLKDMLPMIGSLKH
-171 MRAWHSAQMIMVTEH
+171 MKAWHSAQMIMVTEH

-218 GGLHIR
+218 GGLQIR
-224 EKKFVSELK
+224 EKK
-233 FEGFCLRAQRRNHW
+233 
-247 SDALYPHTD
+247 
-256 PQCHTDHK
+256 
-264 LQHEITAVNLHADIL
+264 
-279 QPFSS
+279 
-284 EDSPVE
+284 
-290 VLTSVDDLD
+290 
-299 ISLLMSF
+299 
-306 IIVIGTAINVKMPFS
+306 
-321 PVSDGLASKSLKAK
+321 
-335 LLLDQLSTLRG
+335 
-346 ELEHW
+346 
-351 GDNDKKC
+351 
-358 FLLQVGAL
+358 VGAL
-366 FSLSCVISTATFPAA
+366 FSLSCVMSTETFPAA

-395 RPKDLPVPDVEVKG
+395 RPKDVPVPDVEVKG
-409 ERGHYLFLVQ
+409 EKGQYLFLVQ
-419 GVESGGCTAR
+419 GAESGVCTAR

-436 TNGAAALATINALIR
+436 INGAAALATLNSLIR
-451 EKVPPSSGSSTADWL
+451 KKVPPSSGSSTADWL
-466 RSLPYL
+466 RSLPCL
-472 HGEQFLQ
+472 RGEQLLQ

-497 RREEVQKP
+497 RREEAQKS

-514 ALLSLAREQYLQM
+514 ALLNLAREQYLQM
-527 HNATLP
+527 HDSTLP
-533 RATDHMCLEKN
+533 RASERIRLEKDN
-544 QTSSSNKSGVK
+544 QMSSSNTSDVK
-555 HSSHTEWPERSVLQN
+555 HCARTEWPERSVLQN
-570 YENIQRVRQRSRCRL
+570 YENIQRARQRSRCRL

-647 RKVTKLPFSKA
+647 RKVTNLPFSKA

-664 GIEFCLDEW
+664 GIEFCLDER
-673 KALERDRGFVKLQ
+673 KALERDRGFVRLQ

-697 CCKEPCPVPFTLSP
+697 CCKEPCPVPFALSP

-726 GEALHSEP
+726 GESLHSEP
-734 PRLKRRSRETD
+734 PRLKRRSREPD
-745 LQQHKR
+745 LQPHKR

-768 AVGALRQQAARS
+768 AVGALRQQAAHS

-813 HNRMLREVV
+813 HTRMLREVV

-864 EMKKAASNNVKQRL
+864 EMKKAASNNAKQVIDWVVEKSSKR
-878 KVSHLAKLPNTFQ
+878 
-891 SHTGPLF
+891 
-898 SLLSAQRGDGKGG
+898 
-911 RGLRITL
+911 
-918 EALRALEG
+918 
-926 NMQFE
+926 
-931 LTRYLSTELL
+931 

>member
-1 MDRYVLVVTINLE
+1 MDRYVLVVIINLE
-14 PKRDSS
+14 PKKEGS
-20 FDGVDESKKVF
+20 FNGVDETKKVF
-31 DILKHIAG
+31 DNFKNISK
-39 SSLTRVPLFPACSLS
+39 SNLTRIPPFPACSLS
-54 GSPAPQKWYFAIQAS
+54 GSPGPQRWYFAIQAS

-96 ALDSCIAALQE
+96 ALDTCIAALQE
-107 QEEQGA
+107 QEEQNVILLA
-113 LTENPS
+113 ANNVIIVLLCFFIVLMLC
-119 HAELFEEAAE
+119 LFLIA
-129 GLHQLADKLP
+129 
-139 HPGKSLLDVIV
+139 GKSLLDVIV
-150 LCVGEE
+150 LCVDEE

-171 MRAWHSAQMIMVTEH
+171 LRAWHSARMIMVTEH
-186 SAGWQK
+186 KAGWQK

-198 ARLCSPSVIDSCVD
+198 GSLCSPSVIDSSVD

-233 FEGFCLRAQRRNHW
+233 FEGFCLRAQRRNRW
-247 SDALYPHTD
+247 SDTLYPHTD

-264 LQHEITAVNLHADIL
+264 LQHEVFQCYQPVLELIQLVRVKDLPILLH
-279 QPFSS
+279 SS
-284 EDSPVE
+284 AEFE
-290 VLTSVDDLD
+290 LGLTS
-299 ISLLMSF
+299 
-306 IIVIGTAINVKMPFS
+306 
-321 PVSDGLASKSLKAK
+321 KSVKAK
-335 LLLDQLSTLRG
+335 LLLDQLCTLRG
-346 ELEHW
+346 E
-351 GDNDKKC
+351 
-358 FLLQVGAL
+358 VGAL
-366 FSLSCVISTATFPAA
+366 FSLSCVISSETFPAA

-395 RPKDLPVPDVEVKG
+395 RPKDIPGMSMPDVEVKG
-409 ERGHYLFLVQ
+409 ERGCYLFLVQ
-419 GVESGGCTAR
+419 GAESGGCTAR

-436 TNGAAALATINALIR
+436 INGSAALATLNALIR
-451 EKVPPSSGSSTADWL
+451 EKVSPSSGSSTADWL
-466 RSLPYL
+466 RSLPCL
-472 HGEQFLQ
+472 RGEQFLQ

-497 RREEVQKP
+497 RREEAQKS
-505 AAIPVNELK
+505 AAIPMNELK
-514 ALLSLAREQYLQM
+514 ALLNLAREQYLQM
-527 HNATLP
+527 HDSTLS
-533 RATDHMCLEKN
+533 RVSERMCLEKGN
-544 QTSSSNKSGVK
+544 RTSSSNTSDVK
-555 HSSHTEWPERSVLQN
+555 RCARTEWPERSVLQN
-570 YENIQRVRQRSRCRL
+570 YENIQRARQRSRL

-664 GIEFCLDEW
+664 GIEFCLDERM
-673 KALERDRGFVKLQ
+673 ALERDRGFVKLQ

-697 CCKEPCPVPFTLSP
+697 CCKEPCPVPFALSP

-734 PRLKRRSRETD
+734 SRLKRRSRETD
-745 LQQHKR
+745 LQPHKR
-751 FCKSESSE
+751 LCKSESSG

-768 AVGALRQQAARS
+768 AVGALRQQAAHS

-864 EMKKAASNNVKQRL
+864 EMKKAASNNAKQVVDWVVEKSSKR
-878 KVSHLAKLPNTFQ
+878 
-891 SHTGPLF
+891 
-898 SLLSAQRGDGKGG
+898 
-911 RGLRITL
+911 
-918 EALRALEG
+918 
-926 NMQFE
+926 
-931 LTRYLSTELL
+931 

>member
-1 MDRYVLVVTINLE
+1 MDRYVLVVIINLE
-14 PKRDSS
+14 PKRDSY
-20 FDGVDESKKVF
+20 FNGVDETKKVF
-31 DILKHIAG
+31 DNLKNISG

-54 GSPAPQKWYFAIQAS
+54 GSPAPQRWYFAIQAS

-96 ALDSCIAALQE
+96 ALDGCIAALQE
-107 QEEQGA
+107 QEEQSA

-256 PQCHTDHK
+256 LQCHTDHK
-264 LQHEITAVNLHADIL
+264 LQHEVFQCYQPLLELIQLVRITDLPILLH
-279 QPFSS
+279 SS
-284 EDSPVE
+284 TEFE
-290 VLTSVDDLD
+290 L
-299 ISLLMSF
+299 
-306 IIVIGTAINVKMPFS
+306 
-321 PVSDGLASKSLKAK
+321 GLASKSVKAK
-335 LLLDQLSTLRG
+335 LLLDQLCTLRG
-346 ELEHW
+346 E
-351 GDNDKKC
+351 
-358 FLLQVGAL
+358 VGAL
-366 FSLSCVISTATFPAA
+366 FSLSCVISTETFPAA

-419 GVESGGCTAR
+419 GAESGGCTAR

-436 TNGAAALATINALIR
+436 INGAAALATLNALIR
-451 EKVPPSSGSSTADWL
+451 EKVLPSSGSSTADWL
-466 RSLPYL
+466 RSLPYFR
-472 HGEQFLQ
+472 GEQFLQ

-527 HNATLP
+527 HDATLP
-533 RATDHMCLEKN
+533 RASKGMRLEEN
-544 QTSSSNKSGVK
+544 QTSSSNKSVVK
-555 HSSHTEWPERSVLQN
+555 QSSHTEWPERSVLQN

-618 PDGLPSGELQP
+618 TDGLPSGELQP

-647 RKVTKLPFSKA
+647 RKVTNLPFSKA

-664 GIEFCLDEW
+664 GIEFCLDEC

-768 AVGALRQQAARS
+768 AVGALRQQAAHS

-834 HKCFEA
+834 HKCFEP

-864 EMKKAASNNVKQRL
+864 EMKKAASNNVKQVIDWVVEKSSKR
-878 KVSHLAKLPNTFQ
+878 
-891 SHTGPLF
+891 
-898 SLLSAQRGDGKGG
+898 
-911 RGLRITL
+911 
-918 EALRALEG
+918 
-926 NMQFE
+926 
-931 LTRYLSTELL
+931 

>member
-1 MDRYVLVVTINLE
+1 RFTTY
-14 PKRDSS
+14 
-20 FDGVDESKKVF
+20 
-31 DILKHIAG
+31 
-39 SSLTRVPLFPACSLS
+39 FP
-54 GSPAPQKWYFAIQAS
+54 
-69 YGTTQWCSSE
+69 
-79 WEELCSQ
+79 
-86 RSDSEESEPS
+86 
-96 ALDSCIAALQE
+96 
-107 QEEQGA
+107 
-113 LTENPS
+113 
-119 HAELFEEAAE
+119 
-129 GLHQLADKLP
+129 
-139 HPGKSLLDVIV
+139 
-150 LCVGEE
+150 
-156 AGLKDMLPVIGSLKH
+156 
-171 MRAWHSAQMIMVTEH
+171 
-186 SAGWQK
+186 
-192 AAMYLD
+192 
-198 ARLCSPSVIDSCVD
+198 
-212 GREIWR
+212 
-218 GGLHIR
+218 
-224 EKKFVSELK
+224 
-233 FEGFCLRAQRRNHW
+233 
-247 SDALYPHTD
+247 
-256 PQCHTDHK
+256 
-264 LQHEITAVNLHADIL
+264 
-279 QPFSS
+279 
-284 EDSPVE
+284 
-290 VLTSVDDLD
+290 
-299 ISLLMSF
+299 
-306 IIVIGTAINVKMPFS
+306 
-321 PVSDGLASKSLKAK
+321 
-335 LLLDQLSTLRG
+335 

-351 GDNDKKC
+351 GDKDKKC

-366 FSLSCVISTATFPAA
+366 FSLSCVISSETFPAA

-395 RPKDLPVPDVEVKG
+395 RPKDIPVPDVEVKG
-409 ERGHYLFLVQ
+409 ERGCYLFLVQ
-419 GVESGGCTAR
+419 GAESGGCTAR

-436 TNGAAALATINALIR
+436 INGSAALATLNALIR

-466 RSLPYL
+466 RSLPCL
-472 HGEQFLQ
+472 RGEQFLQ

-497 RREEVQKP
+497 KCFPGNRKSFTR
-505 AAIPVNELK
+505 
-514 ALLSLAREQYLQM
+514 
-527 HNATLP
+527 
-533 RATDHMCLEKN
+533 
-544 QTSSSNKSGVK
+544 TSKY
-555 HSSHTEWPERSVLQN
+555 SHAVLQSPQSN
-570 YENIQRVRQRSRCRL
+570 TFLIIFLYVIHRCRL

-664 GIEFCLDEW
+664 GIEFCLDERM
-673 KALERDRGFVKLQ
+673 ALERDRGFVKLQ

-697 CCKEPCPVPFTLSP
+697 CCKEPCPVPFALSP

-734 PRLKRRSRETD
+734 SRLKRRSRETD
-745 LQQHKR
+745 LQPHKR
-751 FCKSESSE
+751 LCKSESSG

-768 AVGALRQQAARS
+768 AVGALRQQAAHS

-864 EMKKAASNNVKQRL
+864 EMKKAASNNAKQVVDWVVEKSSKR
-878 KVSHLAKLPNTFQ
+878 
-891 SHTGPLF
+891 
-898 SLLSAQRGDGKGG
+898 
-911 RGLRITL
+911 
-918 EALRALEG
+918 
-926 NMQFE
+926 
-931 LTRYLSTELL
+931 